1 MLDAQNGAVAGTDT
15 EKEASSSTTKDDAAA
30 GVILFGKYEL
40 VKLLGVGASAK
51 VYHARNVHTSQS
63 VAVKAVSKRTLHKN
77 GYTAQ
82 VEREV
87 AIMRRLR
94 HPHTVRLYE
103 VLATRTKIY
112 FVMEFAAGG
121 ELHRVVAG
129 EGRLAE
135 DISRRYFR
143 QLVSAVRHCHSRG
156 VYHRDLKL
164 DNLLV
169 DENTNLKVSDF
180 GLGALRSQIRHD
192 GMLHTVCG
200 TPAYVAPEILARK
213 GYNGASVDVWSC
225 GVVLFALNAGYLP
238 FNDYNI
244 TVLYRKIYR
253 GQFRFPRWMS
263 SELKNLV
270 TSLLDTNPE
279 TRITLDEVTRD
290 PWFNRGGY
298 VDTLTRPEDWG
309 ETRVVIKTLNAFDLI
324 SFSPG
329 VDVSGLFTDPEYPD
343 FTERF
348 VTREMPESVMVTV
361 RDLAVTENVT
371 VKKDESSCGG
381 VRIEGL
387 DGSFVAMV
395 GFYRLTDELVIV
407 EVKRRVRRE
416 GSGERFWRDAL
427 RPMLLAFAHYRDV
440 SVSP

>member
-1 MLDAQNGAVAGTDT
+1 MLHQGAT
-15 EKEASSSTTKDDAAA
+15 STTKDEAVI
-30 GVILFGKYEL
+30 GVVLFGKYEIL
-40 VKLLGVGASAK
+40 KLLGVGGSAK
-51 VYHARNVHTSQS
+51 VYHARNVHTAQS
-63 VAVKAVSKRTLHKN
+63 VAVKAVSKRTLERN
-77 GYTAQ
+77 GYAAH

-103 VLATRTKIY
+103 VLATKSKIY
-112 FVMEFAAGG
+112 FVMEFIAGG
-121 ELHRVVAG
+121 ELFHVVAG
-129 EGRLAE
+129 EGRLTE
-135 DISRRYFR
+135 DTSRRYFR

-156 VYHRDLKL
+156 VFHRDLKL

-169 DENTNLKVSDF
+169 DGDTNLKVSDF

-213 GYNGASVDVWSC
+213 GYHGASVDAWSC

-238 FNDYNI
+238 FNDSNI

-263 SELKNLV
+263 SELRNLV
-270 TSLLDTNPE
+270 TRLLDTNPD

-298 VDTLTRPEDWG
+298 SDTITRPEEWG
-309 ETRVVIKTLNAFDLI
+309 ETRVVTKCLNAFDLI
-324 SFSPG
+324 SFSFA
-329 VDVSGLFTDPEYPD
+329 DMSGLFSDPEYSD

-348 VTREMPESVMVTV
+348 VTREVPESVMVAV
-361 RDLAVTENVT
+361 REVAVTVTENVT
-371 VKKDESSCGG
+371 ATKDESGCGG

-387 DGSFVAMV
+387 DGNFVVMV
-395 GFYRLTDELVIV
+395 GFYRLTDELVMV
-407 EVKRRVRRE
+407 EVKRRERKE
-416 GSGERFWRDAL
+416 GSGERFWRDVL
-427 RPMLLAFAHYRDV
+427 RPLLLALAHYPV
-440 SVSP
+440 SR